1 MDGELQ
7 RGYTGEWDALKK
19 LYDASVWNQ
28 DRNGYQDTLLQ
39 THPPGV
45 YDGILAT
52 WVRGENGHINK
63 QESSEMIMTY
73 FEEWGVRSFMGATP
87 AALALYSV
95 GSTTGVGVDIGEGG
109 TSIVPVYEGYTMP
122 HAVCQTK
129 LGCEAVTN
137 KLLELVQTERP
148 AQMDNLLRSG
158 VPMWN
163 EGRGNEQSP
172 KHGLQMAKKHLC
184 FVAEDIELARRQAA
198 EGEFIARYD
207 LPDGSHVT
215 LGSERFDSTEV
226 LFGSEGD
233 DGLHIEVCQAVMK
246 CDCDIRPELFQNI
259 VTCGGGGAFP
269 GIHTRLVRDL
279 LSTISSASTK
289 VGGQGTRNEINAWV
303 GGSILASN
311 PTAQREMATTKAQF
325 DEHGPGII
333 HRQSY
338 L

>member
-39 THPPGV
+39 THPPDV

-122 HAVCQTK
+122 HAVC
-129 LGCEAVTN
+129 
-137 KLLELVQTERP
+137 
-148 AQMDNLLRSG
+148 
-158 VPMWN
+158 
-163 EGRGNEQSP
+163 
-172 KHGLQMAKKHLC
+172 H
-184 FVAEDIELARRQAA
+184 
-198 EGEFIARYD
+198 
-207 LPDGSHVT
+207 
-215 LGSERFDSTEV
+215 LGSCDLGEEPQLRRS
-226 LFGSEGD
+226 
-233 DGLHIEVCQAVMK
+233 IEVNHK
-246 CDCDIRPELFQNI
+246 
-259 VTCGGGGAFP
+259 
-269 GIHTRLVRDL
+269 LVFKRHL
-279 LSTISSASTK
+279 MVPS
-289 VGGQGTRNEINAWV
+289 V
-303 GGSILASN
+303 
-311 PTAQREMATTKAQF
+311 F
-325 DEHGPGII
+325 
-333 HRQSY
+333 
-338 L
+338 